1 MAAIRNYLSLIRF
14 SHSVFA
20 LPFALVTLLVATEGK
35 PTPRLVLLVV
45 LAVVTARSAAMAYN
59 QYADHRIDADNPRT
73 HNREIPAGTI
83 LPRSALALALVCSAG
98 FLFACWLLSPLCFA
112 LAFPV
117 LGILLGYSHAK
128 RFTSLAHL
136 WLGLALGIA
145 PVAAWVA
152 AAGRID
158 GTVLRPAIL
167 GFGVLLWVAGFD
179 ILYACQDEEFDRG
192 RGLHSLPVRL
202 GAAAAFR
209 LSAALHVLSI
219 VLFALFGMLVDL
231 GVGYFLGVTMTAG
244 LLLWQ
249 HRIVSPTDLSRINR
263 AFFTANGLISMT
275 MLAGTGVDLY
285 LLPP

>member
-1 MAAIRNYLSLIRF
+1 MGSPGDYLSLIRF
-14 SHSVFA
+14 SHSAFA
-20 LPFALVTLLVATEGK
+20 LPFALIALLVATEGG
-35 PTPRLVLLVV
+35 PSPGLLVLVI
-45 LAVVTARSAAMAYN
+45 LAVVLARSAALAYN
-59 QYADHRIDADNPRT
+59 QYADRELDATNPRT
-73 HNREIPAGTI
+73 VNREIPRGAI
-83 LPRSALALALVCSAG
+83 RPRSALIFTLVCAAG
-98 FLFACWLLSPLCFA
+98 FLLTCWLLSPLCFA
-112 LAFPV
+112 LGFPV
-117 LGILLGYSHAK
+117 LAILLGYSHAK

-152 AAGRID
+152 ATGRID
-158 GTVLRPAIL
+158 GTVLWPAIL

-202 GAAAAFR
+202 GAPAAFR
-209 LSAALHVLSI
+209 LSATLHVLSI
-219 VLFALFGMLVDL
+219 VLFALFGMTVDL

-249 HRIVSPTDLSRINR
+249 HRIVSPTDLSRINL

-285 LLPP
+285 LLSP

>member
-1 MAAIRNYLSLIRF
+1 MATIRNYLSLIRF

-20 LPFALVTLLVATEGK
+20 LPFALVALLVATEGK
-35 PTPRLVLLVV
+35 PTPGLVLLVV

-73 HNREIPAGTI
+73 RHREIPTGTI
-83 LPRSALALALVCSAG
+83 LPGSALVLALACAAG
-98 FLFACWLLSPLCFA
+98 FLLTCWLLSPLCFA
-112 LAFPV
+112 LGFPV

-128 RFTSLAHL
+128 HFTALAHL

-152 AAGRID
+152 ATGRID
-158 GTVLRPAIL
+158 GTVLWPAIL

-202 GAAAAFR
+202 GAPAAFR
-209 LSAALHVLSI
+209 LSATLHVLSI
-219 VLFALFGMLVDL
+219 VLFALFGMTVDL

-249 HRIVSPTDLSRINR
+249 HRIVSPTDLSRINL

-275 MLAGTGVDLY
+275 LLAGTGVDLY
-285 LLPP
+285 LLSP